1 MAVDVGMWNV
11 LVMGFAF
18 MFMFTAF
25 QTTTMI
31 EPTVLQSFRNSTNK
45 DEKIDGYVSLGII
58 YAVFTVANWLAP
70 SFVGLFGPRV
80 SMIVGGI
87 CYAFWVS
94 IAYYIETCSFTQG
107 LFSYYFHELPLL
119 CFQPTVLQSFR
130 NSTNKDEKIDG
141 YVSLGIIYAVFTV
154 ANWLAPSFVGLF
166 GPRVSMIVGGICY
179 ALFIASLIQ
188 PKAWSVYLGS
198 VVIGYGASVIW
209 TGQGNFLTINS
220 TPETI
225 SRNSGIFW
233 ALLQCSLLFG
243 NMYVYFQFKDESQ
256 TISDSVRR
264 TVYTVFTTVC
274 GLGICLL
281 FLLRKPRDLTS
292 HGDENGDE
300 ELSQSISLGDSVR
313 RTVYTVFTTVC
324 GLGICL
330 LFLLRKPRDLTSHG
344 DENGDEELS
353 QSIRRSSG
361 TTGRRTALESF
372 KIAVKIFF
380 TKDMLLLSL
389 CFAYTG
395 IELTFFSGVYGT
407 CVGNTKKFEH
417 SKRQIGLV
425 GMFIGCGEIIG
436 GLLFGIFG
444 KRSNKFGRDPIV
456 LFGAAVH
463 WICFLLI
470 FLNIPDNTPKT
481 ATTASAG
488 SYHVFSEPNLQVA
501 MLCGFLL
508 GLGDSSFN
516 TQIYSILGSLYG
528 DDSAP
533 AFALFKFVQSL
544 TAAIAFFYSLKLV
557 LKWQL
562 LILVISSFFGTIGFF
577 LVEWKV
583 RRTARQGYL
592 PIAS

>member
-25 QTTTMI
+25 QTTSMI
-31 EPTVLQSFRNSTNK
+31 E
-45 DEKIDGYVSLGII
+45 
-58 YAVFTVANWLAP
+58 
-70 SFVGLFGPRV
+70 
-80 SMIVGGI
+80 
-87 CYAFWVS
+87 
-94 IAYYIETCSFTQG
+94 
-107 LFSYYFHELPLL
+107 
-119 CFQPTVLQSFR
+119 PTVLQSFR

-292 HGDENGDE
+292 HGGENEDK
-300 ELSQSISLGDSVR
+300 ELSQ
-313 RTVYTVFTTVC
+313 
-324 GLGICL
+324 
-330 LFLLRKPRDLTSHG
+330 
-344 DENGDEELS
+344 N
-353 QSIRRSSG
+353 IRPSSG
-361 TTGRRTALESF
+361 VTGRRTALESF
-372 KIAVKIFF
+372 KIAVKLFF

-407 CVGNTKKFEH
+407 CVGNTKNFEH
-417 SKRQIGLV
+417 PKRQIGLV
-425 GMFIGCGEIIG
+425 GMLIGCGEITG

-444 KRSNKFGRDPIV
+444 KRSNRFGRDPIV

-470 FLNIPDNTPKT
+470 FLNLPDKSPKYAID
-481 ATTASAG
+481 ATEA
-488 SYHVFSEPNLQVA
+488 YHVFSKPSLPVA

-516 TQIYSILGSLYG
+516 TQIYSILGYLYG

-577 LVEWKV
+577 IVEWKV
-583 RRTARQGYL
+583 RRTARQGYV

>member
-25 QTTTMI
+25 QTTSMI
-31 EPTVLQSFRNSTNK
+31 E
-45 DEKIDGYVSLGII
+45 
-58 YAVFTVANWLAP
+58 
-70 SFVGLFGPRV
+70 
-80 SMIVGGI
+80 
-87 CYAFWVS
+87 
-94 IAYYIETCSFTQG
+94 
-107 LFSYYFHELPLL
+107 
-119 CFQPTVLQSFR
+119 PTVLQSFR

-292 HGDENGDE
+292 HGGENEDK
-300 ELSQSISLGDSVR
+300 ELSQ
-313 RTVYTVFTTVC
+313 
-324 GLGICL
+324 
-330 LFLLRKPRDLTSHG
+330 
-344 DENGDEELS
+344 N
-353 QSIRRSSG
+353 IRPSSG
-361 TTGRRTALESF
+361 GTGRRTALESF
-372 KIAVKIFF
+372 KIAVKLFF

-395 IELTFFSGVYGT
+395 
-407 CVGNTKKFEH
+407 
-417 SKRQIGLV
+417 GLV
-425 GMFIGCGEIIG
+425 FI
-436 GLLFGIFG
+436 
-444 KRSNKFGRDPIV
+444 S
-456 LFGAAVH
+456 
-463 WICFLLI
+463 
-470 FLNIPDNTPKT
+470 
-481 ATTASAG
+481 
-488 SYHVFSEPNLQVA
+488 
-501 MLCGFLL
+501 
-508 GLGDSSFN
+508 
-516 TQIYSILGSLYG
+516 
-528 DDSAP
+528 
-533 AFALFKFVQSL
+533 QSC
-544 TAAIAFFYSLKLV
+544 
-557 LKWQL
+557 
-562 LILVISSFFGTIGFF
+562 
-577 LVEWKV
+577 
-583 RRTARQGYL
+583 
-592 PIAS
+592 

>member
-25 QTTTMI
+25 QTTSMI
-31 EPTVLQSFRNSTNK
+31 EPTVLQGYRNSTNK
-45 DEKIDGYVSLGII
+45 EERIDGYLSLGII

-70 SFVGLFGPRV
+70 SFVG
-80 SMIVGGI
+80 I
-87 CYAFWVS
+87 
-94 IAYYIETCSFTQG
+94 
-107 LFSYYFHELPLL
+107 
-119 CFQPTVLQSFR
+119 
-130 NSTNKDEKIDG
+130 
-141 YVSLGIIYAVFTV
+141 
-154 ANWLAPSFVGLF
+154 F

-198 VVIGYGASVIW
+198 VIIGYGASVIW

-243 NMYVYFQFKDESQ
+243 NMYVYFQFKAETQ

-281 FLLRKPRDLTS
+281 FLLRKPREIERDMMS
-292 HGDENGDE
+292 NRDENDDR
-300 ELSQSISLGDSVR
+300 ELSQNIRSN
-313 RTVYTVFTTVC
+313 TTPE
-324 GLGICL
+324 
-330 LFLLRKPRDLTSHG
+330 K
-344 DENGDEELS
+344 
-353 QSIRRSSG
+353 
-361 TTGRRTALESF
+361 RTALQSL
-372 KIAVKIFF
+372 KIAVKLFL

-395 IELTFFSGVYGT
+395 FELTFFSGVYGT
-407 CVGNTKKFEH
+407 CVGNTKDFEYP
-417 SKRQIGLV
+417 KRQIGLV
-425 GMFIGCGEIIG
+425 GMLIGCGEITG
-436 GLLFGIFG
+436 GLIFGIFG

-456 LFGAAVH
+456 LFGAIVH
-463 WICFLLI
+463 WICYLLI
-470 FLNIPDNTPKT
+470 FLNLPDETPKNAVYAAHET
-481 ATTASAG
+481 
-488 SYHVFSEPNLQVA
+488 YQVFKQPNLPVA
-501 MLCGFLL
+501 VLCGFLL

-516 TQIYSILGSLYG
+516 TQIYSILGSLYEN
-528 DDSAP
+528 DSAP
-533 AFALFKFVQSL
+533 PFALFKFVQSL
-544 TAAIAFFYSLKLV
+544 TAAIAFFYSLKLF

-577 LVEWKV
+577 LVEWKA
-583 RRTARQGYL
+583 RRIETEGYA
-592 PIAS
+592 PI